1 MFRFQVEAVDTESR
15 ARLGGFENAR
25 GRVETPVFMPV
36 GTQASVKTL
45 SAEDLE
51 QSGAGIILANTYHLY
66 LRPGHA
72 LIREMGG
79 LHGFTAWN
87 RLFLTDSGGFQVYSL
102 ADLNKITDEGVRFR
116 SHLDGSSH
124 EFTPELSMAIQT
136 DLGSDIVMVFDQCT
150 TWPCSPEQSQVALDR
165 TTRWA
170 ARSRRAFDSRNA
182 LPGSDQA
189 LFGIVQGSVFPDQRR
204 QSLEELMAIGFDGYA
219 IGGLAVGEPKPE
231 MWNTLEGLEPHL
243 PTDRPRYL
251 MGVGTPEDLIEG
263 VRRGID
269 MFDCVLPT
277 RNARKGTVFTRDGRL
292 VVKNAAYARDER
304 PLDPDCNCPTCR
316 RYSRAYI
323 RHLFATGELL
333 GPRLAT
339 LHSVYFYLALMTEL
353 RASLREGRFDSWSRQ
368 FLARY
373 RSHEPSSPMS

>member
-1 MFRFQVEAVDTESR
+1 MFRFTLEKTDGA
-15 ARLGGFENAR
+15 ARLGAFENAR

-45 SAEDLE
+45 SAAELE
-51 QSGAGIILANTYHLY
+51 AAGAGIILANTYHLY

-72 LIREMGG
+72 LIRELGG
-79 LHGFTAWN
+79 LHRFSAWN

-102 ADLNKITDEGVRFR
+102 ADLNKITDHGVRFQ
-116 SHLDGSSH
+116 SHLDGSYH
-124 EFTPELSMAIQT
+124 EFTPELSIQIQT

-150 TWPCSPEQSQVALDR
+150 TWPCAPEDSRVALER

-170 ARSRRAFDSRNA
+170 LRSRQAFDTRNA

-189 LFGIVQGSVFPDQRR
+189 LFGIVQGSVYPDQRR
-204 QSLEELMAIGFDGYA
+204 RSLEELRAIGFDGYA
-219 IGGLAVGEPKPE
+219 VGGLAVGEPKSA
-231 MWNTLEGLEPHL
+231 MWETIEALEPHL
-243 PTDRPRYL
+243 PKDKPRYL

-269 MFDCVLPT
+269 MFDCVMPT

-292 VVKNAAYARDER
+292 VVKNSTFARDER
-304 PLDPDCNCPTCR
+304 PLDPDCNCLTCT
-316 RYSRAYI
+316 RYSRAYL

-333 GPRLAT
+333 GPRLAS

-353 RASLREGRFDSWSRQ
+353 RTALREGTFDDWSRR

-373 RSHEPSSPMS
+373 RGER

>member
-1 MFRFQVEAVDTESR
+1 MFRFQLERTEGA
-15 ARLGGFENAR
+15 ARLGAFENAR

-45 SAEDLE
+45 SAPELE
-51 QSGAGIILANTYHLY
+51 GAGAGIILANTYHLY

-72 LIREMGG
+72 LIRELGG
-79 LHGFTAWN
+79 LHRFSAWN

-102 ADLNKITDEGVRFR
+102 ADLNRITDQGVRFQ
-116 SHLDGSSH
+116 SHLDGSYH
-124 EFTPELSMAIQT
+124 EFTPELSMQIQT

-150 TWPCSPEQSQVALDR
+150 TWPCAPEDSLVALER

-170 ARSRRAFDSRNA
+170 LRSREAFDRRDA

-204 QSLEELMAIGFDGYA
+204 RSLEELMAIGFDGYA
-219 IGGLAVGEPKPE
+219 VGGLAVGEPKSA
-231 MWNTLEGLEPHL
+231 MWETLEALEPHL
-243 PTDRPRYL
+243 PKDRPRYL

-292 VVKNAAYARDER
+292 VVKNSSFARDER
-304 PLDPDCNCPTCR
+304 PLDPDCNCLTCT
-316 RYSRAYI
+316 RYSRAYL

-333 GPRLAT
+333 GPRLAS

-353 RASLREGRFDSWSRQ
+353 RTALREGRFDSWSRR

-373 RSHEPSSPMS
+373 RGTD